1 MRVVAG
7 PIFPQRCF
15 AIRVHDSPIFGV
27 HLDVAFG
34 EKMFIERRAAS
45 AIPNRMSLRS
55 WYAAAQSDETI
66 GHCVCGSVCRKT
78 FDFRRGPDR
87 ILAALATPPPDSGK
101 RHGNPAWR
109 TGYRKTDEFPVP
121 ERASLIG
128 RLMVRVEKRMS

>member
-27 HLDVAFG
+27 HLDVALG
-34 EKMFIERRAAS
+34 EKMVIERRAAS
-45 AIPNRMSLRS
+45 AIPNRISLRS

-78 FDFRRGPDR
+78 FEFRGPPTGT
-87 ILAALATPPPDSGK
+87 LAAFSACGPIP
-101 RHGNPAWR
+101 R
-109 TGYRKTDEFPVP
+109 
-121 ERASLIG
+121 
-128 RLMVRVEKRMS
+128 KRMDIRAQNRD